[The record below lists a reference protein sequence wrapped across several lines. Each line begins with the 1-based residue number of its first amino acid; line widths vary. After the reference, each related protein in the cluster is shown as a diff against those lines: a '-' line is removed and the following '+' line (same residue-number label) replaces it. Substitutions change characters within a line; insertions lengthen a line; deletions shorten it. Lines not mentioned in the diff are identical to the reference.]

1 MKQVLI
7 RAAVVVAVLYC
18 IFVGAI
24 AWAMAQPP
32 DTFGQFMARMPVMT
46 FLVAPFETLWTK
58 IRAGRLKPGDPAP
71 EFALKRLDQSSQVRL
86 SSLRGQ
92 PVVLVFGSYT

>member
-1 MKQVLI
+1 MKRVLM
-7 RAAVVVAVLYC
+7 RAAVVLAVLYC
-18 IFVGAI
+18 VFVAAI

-32 DTFGQFMARMPVMT
+32 DTFGQFMARMPVIT
-46 FLVAPFETLWTK
+46 FLVAPFETLWTR
-58 IRAGRLKPGDPAP
+58 IRAGALKPGDTAP
-71 EFALKRLDQSSQVRL
+71 DFNLKRLDQSTQVRL

>member
-1 MKQVLI
+1 MRQILI
-7 RAAVVVAVLYC
+7 RAAMVLAVLYSL
-18 IFVGAI
+18 FLAAV

-32 DTFGQFMARMPVMT
+32 DTFGHFMARMPIAT
-46 FLVAPFETLWTK
+46 FLVVPFETFWTH
-58 IRAGRLKPGDPAP
+58 IRRGTLNAGDAAP
-71 EFALKRLDQSSQVRL
+71 DFALKRLDQSQEVRL

>member
-1 MKQVLI
+1 MKKVVL
-7 RAAVVVAVLYC
+7 RAAIVLGIVYC
-18 IFVGAI
+18 LFVGAI

-32 DTFGQFMARMPVMT
+32 DTFGQFMARMPILT
-46 FLVAPFETLWTK
+46 FLVAPFETLWTH
-58 IRAGRLKPGDPAP
+58 IRAGALHPGDAAP
-71 EFALKRLDQSSQVRL
+71 DFNLKRLDHTGEVRL